1 MRDCAAQQQRLLMV
15 SDFFYP
21 GIGGVES
28 HILQLSQCLRA
39 LGHKVHSALLQDS
52 EASD

>member
-1 MRDCAAQQQRLLMV
+1 MV

-39 LGHKVHSALLQDS
+39 LGHKVHSLRLQAL
-52 EASD
+52 EAFY